1 MENHHFPQQN
11 EANQMNNWSA
21 YMNQP
26 VKVSVLDGKSYEGI
40 MEAIDGEQV
49 HLLIPINIPE
59 GVREGEDRAFGYPG
73 VGGWGYPGYGYPGG
87 YASPYGYGF
96 GYGRRPFGRLTLP
109 FAALTA
115 LTLI

>member
-21 YMNQP
+21 YVNQP

-40 MEAIDGEQV
+40 MEHIDGEQL

-59 GVREGEDRAFGYPG
+59 GVRTGDGRAFGYPG

-87 YASPYGYGF
+87 YGPYGF
-96 GYGRRPFGRLTLP
+96 GRRPFGRLTLP
-109 FAALTA
+109 LAVLTA
-115 LTLI
+115 LTVL